1 MNTNV
6 SRTKVIRMNRSE
18 NVRIIAMKMKIQVKC
33 KTILGVSVRNENE
46 H

>member
-18 NVRIIAMKMKIQVKC
+18 NVTIIARKIKIQVKR
-33 KTILGVSVRNENE
+33 KHILGVNENE